1 VSVYHC
7 FTCDETRDSD
17 ECPELEVEGVSMCSE
32 CEPDHRPE
40 CAACNGTG
48 IGDVYES
55 RCSACKGRGSLPSR
69 AQRERLDYESEQPRM
84 GAQI

>member
-1 VSVYHC
+1 MSVYHC

-55 RCSACKGRGSLPSR
+55 
-69 AQRERLDYESEQPRM
+69 
-84 GAQI
+84 

>member
-17 ECPELEVEGVSMCSE
+17 ECPELEVEGVGICSD
-32 CEPDHRPE
+32 CEPDHQPT
-40 CAACNGTG
+40 CKPCQGTG
-48 IGDVYES
+48 AGDLGRG

-69 AQRERLDYESEQPRM
+69 AQRERLDYESEQPRI